1 MSRSR
6 IVVGLEVGTSKVCT
20 VIGEQRDDNA
30 IAVIGVGE
38 CPSRGIRK
46 AEVVDLDTAIQCVHQ
61 SVQAAEESAGV
72 EIRTVFAGVSGSH
85 IHSFNSRGM
94 VPVMGENGEIT
105 DADVDAVLKNALAVK
120 VPLENFEIHT
130 LCHDYNV
137 DGQDGVQKPQGM
149 RAMRLQADVHVIHG
163 VESRAQNVVKCIQS
177 VPPLTVKE
185 VVFNGY
191 AASLAV
197 LTEEQM
203 QLGAVVI
210 DIGGGTTNFAVYVRG
225 AVRHS
230 GVIAV
235 GGDHIANDIAIGL
248 KLPLSR
254 AERLKVEHG
263 GVQLDDSMKG
273 RAIAPSGELRIGT
286 SVVFQDQLCTIMRLR
301 VEEMLQ
307 LVKQELDESGW
318 GEFIGA
324 GVFLTGGCAHIRGIK
339 ELAAEIFRMP
349 IHIGTA
355 QTVMGLTTP
364 LQRPEYAAPI
374 GIMLNGVQKLG
385 PMLKHQTLWE
395 KIKNIGRPA

>member
-1 MSRSR
+1 MAHSR

-20 VIGEQRDDNA
+20 VVGEQRDDNVV
-30 IAVIGVGE
+30 AVIGVGE

-61 SVQAAEESAGV
+61 SAQAAEESAGV
-72 EIRTVFAGVSGSH
+72 DIRHVFAGISGSH

-94 VPVMGENGEIT
+94 VPVMGENGEIS
-105 DADVDAVLKNALAVK
+105 DADVDAVLKSALAVK

-149 RAMRLQADVHVIHG
+149 RAMRLQANVHVIHG
-163 VESRAQNVVKCIQS
+163 IESRAQNLGKCIQS
-177 VPPLTVKE
+177 VPPLTLKE

-197 LTEEQM
+197 LTDEQM

-210 DIGGGTTNFAVYVRG
+210 DMGGGTTNFVVYVRG

-263 GVQLDDSMKG
+263 SVQLDDSMKG

-286 SVVFQDQLCTIMRLR
+286 SVVFQDQLCLIMKLR
-301 VEEMLQ
+301 VEETLQ

-324 GVFLTGGCAHIRGIK
+324 GVFLVGGCAHIRGIK
-339 ELAAEIFRMP
+339 ELAAEVFGMP
-349 IHIGTA
+349 VQIGTA

-364 LQRPEYAAPI
+364 LDRPEYAAPI
-374 GIMLNGVQKLG
+374 GAMCYGVQRLG
-385 PMLKHQTLWE
+385 PLPKRGKLWGLLG
-395 KIKNIGRPA
+395 NMGLSL